1 MGFLRWLNM
10 DTWMD
15 KWENAEAKEARKG
28 SYEKRINLNL
38 DLGDQLLHCTHNK
51 QTKIYTN
58 RGGGQGTQTAKHHKN
73 KLTTPQDMRRWDP
86 VPAKKRGFTA
96 VVFWAFAFLENL
108 RLLFLLLF
116 RTIYYLKGFHFNQ
129 VLFLG
134 FLVAV
139 GLSSPT

>member
-1 MGFLRWLNM
+1 M
-10 DTWMD
+10 
-15 KWENAEAKEARKG
+15 
-28 SYEKRINLNL
+28 
-38 DLGDQLLHCTHNK
+38 
-51 QTKIYTN
+51 
-58 RGGGQGTQTAKHHKN
+58 RG
-73 KLTTPQDMRRWDP
+73 WDP

-108 RLLFLLLF
+108 RLFFVLLF
-116 RTIYYLKGFHFNQ
+116 RTIYYLKGFYFNQ